1 MVDEKSGIIDTKEAI
16 GQLAAEYKYVQQMIV
31 ELEDIENEKDL
42 EGKEKHL
49 QKVDKIAKFLSRTE
63 RKEFREAK
71 KKIIGKFR
79 KFVKNLPSTEKKL
92 VKQALEKLEELKVME
107 KRLVVSFSRWG
118 GHVQEEIQDLKKHIE
133 KNVKNI
139 GLQSQEEINAEI
151 EKFEKELKELTKW
164 IAGADQL
171 LKDLGKLDKKILA
184 HLDETFNHLLIEQK
198 FDLLISLA
206 KQMKYF
212 PDTVTVLLYNWFQ
225 PSPGRHH
232 RNLDRLNGLL
242 EVFKICGVKNN
253 YPLPKTQAEH
263 ILNRAFEMVTNQEMS
278 VKTFKKWKETI
289 MKCADGKKGWEYW
302 RVLSLKVQYK
312 VSIGPF
318 DDVEH
323 PVPEIVKKLRELSD
337 KEPKLVKQMR
347 KICGLDEDFLLIK

>member
-1 MVDEKSGIIDTKEAI
+1 MVDKNSRIINTNEAI

-49 QKVDKIAKFLSRTE
+49 QKVNKISKFLSRTE

-79 KFVKNLPSTEKKL
+79 KFVKNLPSTEEKL
-92 VKQALEKLEELKVME
+92 IKQALEKLGKLEVIE
-107 KRLVVSFSRWG
+107 KKLVASFSRWG
-118 GHVQEEIQDLKKHIE
+118 GDVKEEIKDLEKHIH
-133 KNVKNI
+133 KNMKNI
-139 GLQSQEEINAEI
+139 ELQSQEEINAEI
-151 EKFEKELKELTKW
+151 KKFEKELEELTTW

-171 LKDLGKLDKKILA
+171 LKDLGKLDKEILA
-184 HLDETFNHLLIEQK
+184 HLDKTFSQLLVEQK

-212 PDTVTVLLYNWFQ
+212 PDTVTALLYNWFQ
-225 PSPGRHH
+225 PSPGRDH
-232 RNLDRLNGLL
+232 RNLDRLNKLI
-242 EVFKICGVKNN
+242 EVFEICGVKNK
-253 YPLPKTQAEH
+253 YPIPKGEAKH
-263 ILNRAFEMVTNQEMS
+263 ILDRAFEMVTDLEMS
-278 VKTFKKWKETI
+278 VKTFKNWKKTI
-289 MKCADGKKGWEYW
+289 MRCDNGEKGWEYW
-302 RVLSLKVQYK
+302 RVLSLKVPYK

-323 PVPEIVKKLRELSD
+323 PLPEMVKKLRELGN
-337 KEPKLVKQMR
+337 KEPKIVKEMR
-347 KICGLDEDFLLIK
+347 GICGLDEDFLLIK